1 MFLLW
6 QVLCGGKV
14 AAMLQA
20 CALGSA
26 WKHLRLSL
34 ECMTDIGLSPG
45 NHGDSVVLL
54 NRIEHFAPLDR
65 IQKCWQSGHQN
76 MQKPLYTDVIDQNID
91 NIYLCTW

>member
-26 WKHLRLSL
+26 WKHLRLRL
-34 ECMTDIGLSPG
+34 ECMIDIGVSPG

-54 NRIEHFAPLDR
+54 DRIEYFAPLGR
-65 IQKCWQSGHQN
+65 IQKCWLFAHQN

-91 NIYLCTW
+91 NIFLL

>member
-26 WKHLRLSL
+26 WKHLRLRL
-34 ECMTDIGLSPG
+34 ECMTDNGVSPG

-54 NRIEHFAPLDR
+54 GRKEHFVPLVPNPEVLAVCAS
-65 IQKCWQSGHQN
+65 KHAETFVC
-76 MQKPLYTDVIDQNID
+76 
-91 NIYLCTW
+91 